1 MVFVETRP
9 RPSISHY
16 VQFNLFMSMDST
28 KTSKTSICPH
38 FVHDSYIKNHV
49 YLLQIDHTSDKSK
62 LQHRYA
68 HACDNQSL
76 TAVRH
81 PVDLVSRKKSEGR
94 IKRRGRKKND
104 IDKGY
109 ETVPIETSERDVR
122 TLSDFP
128 LRENWD

>member
-1 MVFVETRP
+1 M
-9 RPSISHY
+9 
-16 VQFNLFMSMDST
+16 
-28 KTSKTSICPH
+28 
-38 FVHDSYIKNHV
+38 HDSYIKNHV
-49 YLLQIDHTSDKSK
+49 YSSQIDHTSDKSK

-94 IKRRGRKKND
+94 IKCRGKKKKD

-122 TLSDFP
+122 ALSDFP